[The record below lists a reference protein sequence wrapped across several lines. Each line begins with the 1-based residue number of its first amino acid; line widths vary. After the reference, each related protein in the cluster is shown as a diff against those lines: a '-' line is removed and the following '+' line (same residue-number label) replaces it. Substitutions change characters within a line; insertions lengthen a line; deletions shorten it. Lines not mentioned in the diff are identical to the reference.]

1 MQAETEG
8 LCAIDDFDTT
18 LIPVEILPC
27 DVTGARNR
35 GADALSIVELGKQLL
50 HSAKNGDTDMVRDL
64 MCRGAPFTTDWL
76 GTSALHL
83 AAQNNHTETAE
94 VLLRAG
100 ISRDARTKVDRTPL
114 HMAAYEGHHQMAQLL
129 LNYGAEVDSR
139 DMLKMTPLHWAVE
152 QEHAEVM
159 LVLLEHGAD
168 PNSTSKFSKTPVT
181 LALEHDRLD
190 LVDMLQQEREIVN
203 VQQNQLQSAEIEAA
217 TQNLIQLEA
226 ERQKEE
232 QERLELEDQQTKRR
246 LAQLT
251 ANKKQRMSFQQ
262 IRVQAINEGDQA
274 KEDIQ
279 RLEEKTIHLGSKKH
293 RDVTN
298 LAGVEQPLR
307 LLQAHGITMIP
318 VDNDSTIVE
327 NAMES
332 GQTVVLT
339 EAGKLALNLT
349 RVPNHLNVTPI
360 KRLQM
365 SNKKGASRKVITI
378 RADQIL
384 GQNPPTMASRGGPN
398 ILKRASNDARNT
410 GKIFLTSIG
419 NATTAIP
426 TLTAAKAT
434 MSPMKKTI
442 MTPKTAPMLLQLDN
456 EMEEIFDDNS
466 NKEPIMDV
474 AELNRKLAEAR
485 READEFRRQLQKKE
499 EEAEIYKQQL
509 KNLTAQKAMM
519 K

>member
-8 LCAIDDFDTT
+8 ICAIDDFDTT

-27 DVTGARNR
+27 DVTPRTR
-35 GADALSIVELGKQLL
+35 GTDALSIVELGKQLL
-50 HSAKNGDTDMVRDL
+50 HSAKNGDTELVRDL

-76 GTSALHL
+76 GTSALHF

-114 HMAAYEGHHQMAQLL
+114 HMAAYEGHHEMAQLL

-139 DMLKMTPLHWAVE
+139 DMLKMTPLHWSIE
-152 QEHAEVM
+152 KEHAEVM

-168 PNSTSKFSKTPVT
+168 PNSNSKFNKTPVS

-190 LVDMLQQEREIVN
+190 LVDMLQQEREVIN
-203 VQQNQLQSAEIEAA
+203 VHQNQLQSAEIEAA
-217 TQNLIQLEA
+217 TQNLMQLEA

-232 QERLELEDQQTKRR
+232 QERIEFEQQQQKRR
-246 LAQLT
+246 LAQLA
-251 ANKKQRMSFQQ
+251 ANKKQRMVFQQ
-262 IRVQAINEGDQA
+262 IRVQPINEVEQV
-274 KEDIQ
+274 KEGLQ
-279 RLEEKTIHLGSKKH
+279 RLDDKTVHHERKRH

-298 LAGVEQPLR
+298 LMGVEQPLR

-318 VDNDSTIVE
+318 VDNDATIVE

-349 RVPNHLNVTPI
+349 RSNPLNITPI

-365 SNKKGASRKVITI
+365 GARKGNSRKVITI

-384 GQNPPTMASRGGPN
+384 GQNQPTITPRGPN
-398 ILKRASNDARNT
+398 ILKRTASDGKST

-419 NATTAIP
+419 NATTGIP
-426 TLTAAKAT
+426 TLASTKT
-434 MSPMKKTI
+434 TISPMKKPLI
-442 MTPKTAPMLLQLDN
+442 TPKTEPILLHLDDKI
-456 EMEEIFDDNS
+456 EIFEEDN
-466 NKEPIMDV
+466 NKTPIMDV

-485 READEFRRQLQKKE
+485 READEYRRQLQKKE

-509 KNLTAQKAMM
+509 KNIAAQKTMM